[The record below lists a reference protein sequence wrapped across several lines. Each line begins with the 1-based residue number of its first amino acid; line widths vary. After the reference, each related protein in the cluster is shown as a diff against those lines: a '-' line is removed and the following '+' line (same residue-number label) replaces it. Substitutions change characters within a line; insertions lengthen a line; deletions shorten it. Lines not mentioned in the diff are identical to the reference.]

1 MDIIQQTRE
10 LGKLIQKDERYI
22 AYFNAREKND
32 NDPELQKLISEFN
45 MKRLDLNNE
54 MSKDE
59 KDAEKLKE
67 LDNTIKE
74 LYGNIM
80 ANENMNTFTA
90 VKNEMDAEKLKELD
104 NTIKELYGNIMAN
117 ENMNTFTAVKN
128 EMDSMLS
135 QINNIIT
142 MSANGEDPET
152 CVASSGCS
160 GSCSSCSGC
169 H

>member
-90 VKNEMDAEKLKELD
+90 VKNEMDSL
-104 NTIKELYGNIMAN
+104 
-117 ENMNTFTAVKN
+117 
-128 EMDSMLS
+128 LS

>member
-22 AYFNAREKND
+22 AYFNAKEKND
-32 NDPELQKLISEFN
+32 SDPELQKTISEFN
-45 MKRLDLNNE
+45 MKRLDLNTE
-54 MSKDE
+54 MAKEE

-67 LDNTIKE
+67 LDSTIKE
-74 LYGNIM
+74 LYSKIM
-80 ANENMNTFTA
+80 SNENMNAFTA
-90 VKNEMDAEKLKELD
+90 A
-104 NTIKELYGNIMAN
+104 
-117 ENMNTFTAVKN
+117 KN
-128 EMDSMLS
+128 EMDSLLS

-152 CVASSGCS
+152 CAVSSGCG
-160 GSCSSCSGC
+160 GSCSSCAGC

>member
-1 MDIIQQTRE
+1 MDIIEQTRA
-10 LGKLIQKDERYI
+10 LGKMIQEDKRYI
-22 AYFNAREKND
+22 AYCTARDKND
-32 NDPELQKLISEFN
+32 QDQELQKLIGDFN
-45 MKRLDLNNE
+45 IKRVDLNTE

-59 KDAEKLKE
+59 KDTEKLKE

-74 LYGNIM
+74 LYGQIM
-80 ANENMNTFTA
+80 AN
-90 VKNEMDAEKLKELD
+90 DS
-104 NTIKELYGNIMAN
+104 MAAFN
-117 ENMNTFTAVKN
+117 NAKT
-128 EMDSMLS
+128 EMDSLLS

-152 CVASSGCS
+152 CNPISSCG

>member
-90 VKNEMDAEKLKELD
+90 VKNEMD
-104 NTIKELYGNIMAN
+104 
-117 ENMNTFTAVKN
+117 
-128 EMDSMLS
+128 SMLS

>member
-80 ANENMNTFTA
+80 ANENMNAFTA
-90 VKNEMDAEKLKELD
+90 A
-104 NTIKELYGNIMAN
+104 
-117 ENMNTFTAVKN
+117 KN
-128 EMDSMLS
+128 EMDSLLS